1 MICAEFSEFLSV
13 SRGRHRRVGFRFVHP
28 RFVSQNTG
36 TRSWNWTVRSP
47 QCMDMVVKI
56 MQAGV
61 PTQFDLEK
69 YSTPLLRH
77 WRDKGRK
84 RSANEAFLKA
94 ADALDDLEL
103 SPRIKRVV
111 RRPPPALTIYVRRE
125 TEKAY
130 NAIMLEEITV
140 ESLKLA
146 VSEKYNTPTNS
157 IDSFMLRCKEGWVKS
172 MVFELFTE
180 RKGKVWK
187 WKAGGVSER
196 VGRRVTLVKVVSCL
210 LLFFAVSNEL
220 TVNARVFSFP

>member
-1 MICAEFSEFLSV
+1 MIQIYFVRVLFVAELCKVVYSSRELKGSEIV
-13 SRGRHRRVGFRFVHP
+13 RRRRVERKSIGTVTVLPTRRQISRLGVAFVCSRFVCWK
-28 RFVSQNTG
+28 TD
-36 TRSWNWTVRSP
+36 TRRLNWAVRSP

-69 YSTPLLRH
+69 YSTPLFRNLRE
-77 WRDKGRK
+77 KARK
-84 RSANEAFLKA
+84 RTATEAFSKT

-103 SPRIKRVV
+103 APRVKRVV

-146 VSEKYNTPTNS
+146 VSEKYGTPTNT
-157 IDSFMLRCKEGWVKS
+157 IQSFALRCKEG
-172 MVFELFTE
+172 
-180 RKGKVWK
+180 
-187 WKAGGVSER
+187 
-196 VGRRVTLVKVVSCL
+196 
-210 LLFFAVSNEL
+210 
-220 TVNARVFSFP
+220 

>member
-1 MICAEFSEFLSV
+1 
-13 SRGRHRRVGFRFVHP
+13 
-28 RFVSQNTG
+28 
-36 TRSWNWTVRSP
+36 
-47 QCMDMVVKI
+47 MDMVVKI
-56 MQAGV
+56 MQARV

-77 WRDKGRK
+77 WREKGRK
-84 RSANEAFLKA
+84 RTANEAFLKT

-146 VSEKYNTPTNS
+146 VSEKYNTP
-157 IDSFMLRCKEGWVKS
+157 IDSIKSFSLRCKEG
-172 MVFELFTE
+172 
-180 RKGKVWK
+180 
-187 WKAGGVSER
+187 
-196 VGRRVTLVKVVSCL
+196 
-210 LLFFAVSNEL
+210 
-220 TVNARVFSFP
+220 